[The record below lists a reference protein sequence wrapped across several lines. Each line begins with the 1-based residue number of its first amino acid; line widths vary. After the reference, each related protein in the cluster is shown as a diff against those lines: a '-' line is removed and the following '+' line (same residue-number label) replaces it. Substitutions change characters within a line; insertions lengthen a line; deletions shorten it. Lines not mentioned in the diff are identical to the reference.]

1 MDVEDNKDDV
11 CDRNCRRCGFGV
23 NFVKNCVGR
32 ARPPNVSRSG
42 NDFEYFSSEADL
54 LYNSA
59 SPHTHT
65 KKQKERNTNACIL
78 V

>member
-1 MDVEDNKDDV
+1 MDVEDNRDDV
-11 CDRNCRRCGFGV
+11 CDRICRRCGFGV
-23 NFVKNCVGR
+23 NLVKNCVGR

-54 LYNSA
+54 LYKCI
-59 SPHTHT
+59 HTQ
-65 KKQKERNTNACIL
+65 KKKKREERNTNACIL